1 MTLMVKMSKVV
12 KEPKTSVLV
21 AGFEQAYQASN
32 ERVDSARWWNYY
44 ACIRNRPN
52 NGNVFF
58 KYYGYGFV
66 FNIVVSLG
74 FEVQRC

>member
-32 ERVDSARWWNYY
+32 ERVDSAR
-44 ACIRNRPN
+44 
-52 NGNVFF
+52 
-58 KYYGYGFV
+58 
-66 FNIVVSLG
+66 
-74 FEVQRC
+74 